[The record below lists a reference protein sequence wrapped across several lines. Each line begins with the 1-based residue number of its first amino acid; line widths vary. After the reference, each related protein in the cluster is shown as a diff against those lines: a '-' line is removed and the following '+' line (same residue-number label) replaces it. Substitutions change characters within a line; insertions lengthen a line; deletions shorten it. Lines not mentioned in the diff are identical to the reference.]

1 VIDKNAKGVDKQMSI
16 SRIDQPEKH
25 NHGYYVRL
33 TRNGKTKSKFFS
45 DKSSGGKRA
54 ALRAAK
60 HHEAELLEL
69 AAKKV
74 KTGRA
79 KLSKRNTSGLLGVS
93 RGAWNENG
101 RKAAYWQAAWIDGE
115 GTRKSRKF
123 AVSKYGEEKA
133 LRLAKKARREGLRQR
148 SAEG

>member
-1 VIDKNAKGVDKQMSI
+1 MSI

-33 TRNGKTKSKFFS
+33 TRDGKTQSRFFS

-54 ALRAAK
+54 ALKAAK
-60 HHEAELLEL
+60 QHEAELLEL
-69 AAKKV
+69 AAKTV
-74 KTGRA
+74 KTARA

-93 RGAWNENG
+93 RGAWEENG
-101 RKAAYWQAAWIDGE
+101 RKAAYWQAAWVDGE
-115 GTRKSRKF
+115 GARKNRKF
-123 AVSKYGEEKA
+123 AVKKYGEEKA

-148 SAEG
+148 NGEE